1 MARIGCAA
9 QCSHAEAA
17 LSTYRVAFTACV
29 LVPPGVCE
37 VPQLPLKG
45 LKQAG
50 LGDGNSN
57 LQAQLLAVR
66 GGCAGPSSSAASS
79 LFAVLRAGPLLV
91 LLLVLVADI
100 A

>member
-1 MARIGCAA
+1 VQRSAA
-9 QCSHAEAA
+9 CTPGLPFSRTMLPSLTSMS
-17 LSTYRVAFTACV
+17 LS
-29 LVPPGVCE
+29 LQVCE

-66 GGCAGPSSSAASS
+66 S
-79 LFAVLRAGPLLV
+79 
-91 LLLVLVADI
+91 D
-100 A
+100 